1 MRGSSPFT
9 AACDGVR
16 VRVRLTPRASAS
28 RLVGLVAAPD
38 GSVALKIMV
47 TSAAEDGKANA
58 ALIALLA
65 RAWRVAKSD
74 VSIVAGASDRRKTV
88 HVAGT
93 ASRLLPVLEASL
105 AGLAAA

>member
-9 AACDGVR
+9 AASDGVR

-28 RLVGLVAAPD
+28 RLVGLAVGAD
-38 GSVALKIMV
+38 GGVALKVMV

-74 VSIVAGASDRRKTV
+74 VSIVAGASDRRKTI

-93 ASRLLPVLEASL
+93 ASQLLPVLEASL
-105 AGLAAA
+105 AGWAAR

>member
-1 MRGSSPFT
+1 MRDSSPFT
-9 AACDGVR
+9 AASDGVR
-16 VRVRLTPRASAS
+16 VRVRVTPRASAS
-28 RLVGLVAAPD
+28 RLVGLVATAD
-38 GSVALKIMV
+38 GGVALKIMV

-74 VSIVAGASDRRKTV
+74 VSIVAGAADRRKTI

-93 ASRLLPVLEASL
+93 PSRLLAALEASL
-105 AGLAAA
+105 AGLATP

>member
-1 MRGSSPFT
+1 MRGASPF
-9 AACDGVR
+9 AAASDGVR

-28 RLVGLVAAPD
+28 RLVGLVAASD
-38 GSVALKIMV
+38 GALALKIMV
-47 TSAAEDGKANA
+47 TSAADDGKANA

-74 VSIVAGASDRRKTV
+74 VSIVAGAADRRKTI

-93 ASRLLPVLEASL
+93 ASQLLPVLEASL
-105 AGLAAA
+105 AGLAVP

>member
-1 MRGSSPFT
+1 MPASSPFT
-9 AACDGVR
+9 AASDGVR

-28 RLVGLVAAPD
+28 RLVGLVAGAD
-38 GSVALKIMV
+38 GGVALKITV

-74 VSIVAGASDRRKTV
+74 VSIVAGAADRRKTI
-88 HVAGT
+88 HVAGA
-93 ASRLLPVLEASL
+93 ASRLLPLLEASL
-105 AGLAAA
+105 AGLAAP

>member
-1 MRGSSPFT
+1 MRGASPFS
-9 AACDGVR
+9 AASDGVR

-28 RLVGLVAAPD
+28 RVVGLAAASD
-38 GSVALKIMV
+38 GSVALKVMV

-74 VSIVAGASDRRKTV
+74 VSIVAGASDRRKTI

-93 ASRLLPVLEASL
+93 ASQLLPVLEASL
-105 AGLAAA
+105 AGLAAP

>member
-9 AACDGVR
+9 AASNGVR

-28 RLVGLVAAPD
+28 RLVGIAPAPD
-38 GSVALKIMV
+38 GRVALKVMV

-65 RAWRVAKSD
+65 CAWRVAKSD
-74 VSIVAGASDRRKTV
+74 ISIVSGASDRRKMI

-93 ASRLLPVLEASL
+93 ASQLLPVLEASL
-105 AGLAAA
+105 AGLAAP

>member
-1 MRGSSPFT
+1 MRGASPF
-9 AACDGVR
+9 AAASDGVR

-28 RLVGLVAAPD
+28 RLVGLVAASD
-38 GSVALKIMV
+38 GALALKIMV

-74 VSIVAGASDRRKTV
+74 VSIVAGAADRRKTV

-93 ASRLLPVLEASL
+93 ASQLLPVLEASL
-105 AGLAAA
+105 AGLAVP

>member
-9 AACDGVR
+9 TTSDGVR

-28 RLVGLVAAPD
+28 RLVGLVADAD
-38 GSVALKIMV
+38 GGVALKVTV

-74 VSIVAGASDRRKTV
+74 ISIVAGAVDRRKTI

-93 ASRLLPVLEASL
+93 AGQLLPVLEASL
-105 AGLAAA
+105 AGLAVP